1 MREDRENRSSMNMK
15 TIFKKIDRINQLRI
29 TEGFSIGFIVFL
41 NLILVSIF
49 AKFYQIKFNLDNPL
63 IPKDLIV
70 LAFEPYAKKGVI
82 VSCGLLIVLTLKFLK
97 QNLFVIIVSL
107 ILISIYLFTNHH
119 IGSWNTEIN

>member
-1 MREDRENRSSMNMK
+1 MREDRENRSSINMK

>member
-1 MREDRENRSSMNMK
+1 MLSILCSVNFIE

-63 IPKDLIV
+63 IPKDLIA

-82 VSCGLLIVLTLKFLK
+82 LSTGLLIVITLKFFK
-97 QNLFVIIVSL
+97 QNLFAIIVSL
-107 ILISIYLFTNHH
+107 IFISIYLFTNHH